1 MNCLQARTQ
10 AVCSRKQILLS
21 PPLTQIHTSIC
32 TYNQSPPH
40 PPTHKYIPARA
51 HTNPSFLLSVSYK
64 YIPLLEKRNP
74 SLSCYHTNTYWYLH
88 KEIPLS
94 HSNKKCIPV
103 LPQTHPSLPLTQIH
117 TSTSTNKPL
126 SVPLSYKCIPILAQ
140 TNTCIL
146 AHECI
151 IAWTVI
157 NMQTLTP

>member
-74 SLSCYHTNTYWYLH
+74 SLSCYHTNTYCYLH
-88 KEIPLS
+88 KEILALSPAIIQIHTGTCTKKSLSPTLIKNAYQYFHKQIPLPLS
-94 HSNKKCIPV
+94 HKYIPI
-103 LPQTHPSLPLTQIH
+103 LPQTNPSLSRSHTNAYRYLHKQIH
-117 TSTSTNKPL
+117 A
-126 SVPLSYKCIPILAQ
+126 Y
-140 TNTCIL
+140 
-146 AHECI
+146 
-151 IAWTVI
+151 
-157 NMQTLTP
+157 